1 MQEQQEQRDQQ
12 QDGKKVTAW
21 SIFVSAL
28 AGLLGVQKK
37 ENLERD
43 FQSGKFWHFFI
54 AGGIVTLLFMVAVWG
69 AVQLLLSTTTTS

>member
-1 MQEQQEQRDQQ
+1 MQKSQEQQEQPHE
-12 QDGKKVTAW
+12 KKVTAL

-69 AVQLLLSTTTTS
+69 AVQLLLSTTIS

>member
-1 MQEQQEQRDQQ
+1 MEEKNQQKQ
-12 QDGKKVTAW
+12 VTSW
-21 SIFVSAL
+21 TIFVSAL

-54 AGGIVTLLFMVAVWG
+54 AGAVVTVLFMLVVWL
-69 AVQLLLSTTTTS
+69 AVQVLLSSV

>member
-1 MQEQQEQRDQQ
+1 MQESQEQQEQPHE
-12 QDGKKVTAW
+12 KKVTAL

-69 AVQLLLSTTTTS
+69 AVQLLLSTTIS